1 MPRPYYPKRKS
12 SVGLIMGAVV
22 AGLLLLIVLV
32 IVLTRKPNGPIAS
45 GPITGGP
52 ITSGPSAG
60 GVQMPAEC
68 EVFYTPSDERNAG
81 KMFRYTDRLPNC
93 VLSCQDALALMEK
106 GKVERTYLLDV
117 KYSRNYQQPLADT
130 ERMMWRLFRSK
141 LLEVNANLGCPV
153 IDVKDIDV

>member
-12 SVGLIMGAVV
+12 SAGLIVGAVV

-32 IVLTRKPNGPIAS
+32 IVLTRKPT

-52 ITSGPSAG
+52 ITSGPITG
-60 GVQMPAEC
+60 GAQMPAEC
-68 EVFYTPSDERNAG
+68 EVFYTPSNERNAG

-130 ERMMWRLFRSK
+130 ERMMWRSFRSK

-153 IDVKDIDV
+153 IDVKEIDV